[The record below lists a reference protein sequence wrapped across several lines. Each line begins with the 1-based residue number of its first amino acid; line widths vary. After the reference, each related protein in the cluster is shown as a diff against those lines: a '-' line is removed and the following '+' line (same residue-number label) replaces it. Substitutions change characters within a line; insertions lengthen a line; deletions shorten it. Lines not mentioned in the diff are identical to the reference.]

1 MTNIVI
7 IIGCEKQGINLPKH
21 STNLPSVLLT
31 KYNMQASDTFLRKRQ
46 AKNCK
51 HIIYASTKTEEIGA
65 YFRTHILTNRRY
77 AFYMYFLFDTNLRLF
92 LLEVNKI

>member
-21 STNLPSVLLT
+21 STNLPSVLIT

-46 AKNCK
+46 VKNCK
-51 HIIYASTKTEEIGA
+51 HIYASTKTEEIA
-65 YFRTHILTNRRY
+65 SRMRLNHWTMPPRLYNRY
-77 AFYMYFLFDTNLRLF
+77 ATKVIL
-92 LLEVNKI
+92 K